1 MTSTSKLSGNVLV
14 SLPMWGLLRLSDGAS
29 YPEFGV
35 RPFLAELQM
44 RIMQLARE
52 GSPPPRLRL
61 PQAELSRK
69 SNQIACGRIRRFESD
84 MPSQAVSG
92 RHVLV
97 RKMLPTLPRR
107 PRGVLLDRK
116 RTTGL
121 RTTAI
126 TIALQMTSTPNSG
139 NGADPQTRQALAL
152 VRPMTGRRLRRDRRR
167 QGRWPHP

>member
-69 SNQIACGRIRRFESD
+69 SNQIARGRIRRFESD
-84 MPSQAVSG
+84 MPSQAVRSLWRCEEICPTFIDDASRTG
-92 RHVLV
+92 NIVL
-97 RKMLPTLPRR
+97 
-107 PRGVLLDRK
+107 
-116 RTTGL
+116 
-121 RTTAI
+121 
-126 TIALQMTSTPNSG
+126 
-139 NGADPQTRQALAL
+139 
-152 VRPMTGRRLRRDRRR
+152 RLRDFMRAH
-167 QGRWPHP
+167 GECLGC